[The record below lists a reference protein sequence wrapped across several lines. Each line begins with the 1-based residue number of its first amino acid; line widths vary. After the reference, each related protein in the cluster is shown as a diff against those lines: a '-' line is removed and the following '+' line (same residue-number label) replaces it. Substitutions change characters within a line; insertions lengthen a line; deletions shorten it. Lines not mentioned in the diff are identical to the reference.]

1 MGRALGVLIWLLT
14 LGTVVLFFSGWWFPV
29 SITEHA
35 PAIDRQFMITM
46 IVVGIAFVLA
56 QIGLGYVVWRFGANS
71 KNQEDRAIYSHGNNR
86 LEIIWTAVTALV
98 FIGLGV
104 MGQRVWAQLHF
115 NEAPAGSAQ
124 VEVVAQQFAW
134 NIHYPGNDGKFGRTD
149 PALIN
154 ESDLNFIGLDGRDPS
169 AKDDLTT
176 TTLVLPVNRPAELI
190 LRSKDVTH
198 SFWVPQLRF
207 KQDLVPG
214 MSIRVHFTPTR
225 TGQFQLACAELCG
238 MNHFSMKGTLVV
250 LTEAQYRELMAL
262 PAADFQTKMNDLK
275 NLYEVGVIYD
285 DQGTKIG
292 NSY

>member
-1 MGRALGVLIWLLT
+1 MGRALGILIWLLT
-14 LGTVVLFFSGWWFPV
+14 LASVVLFFSGWWFPV

-35 PAIDRQFMITM
+35 PAIDRQFMLTM

-56 QIGLGYVVWRFGANS
+56 QVGLGYVVYRFGANS
-71 KNQEDRAIYSHGNNR
+71 KSKEERAVYTHGNNR
-86 LEIIWTAVTALV
+86 LEMIWTVVTAVV
-98 FIGLGV
+98 FISLGV

-115 NEAPAGSAQ
+115 NEAPAGSFA

-134 NIHYPGNDGKFGRTD
+134 NMHYAGKDGKFGRTD
-149 PALIN
+149 PALIKEDEN
-154 ESDLNFIGLDGRDPS
+154 NFIGLDEKDPS

-176 TTLVLPVNRPAELI
+176 TTLVIPVNRPVELL

-214 MSIRVHFTPTR
+214 MGIRVHFTANR
-225 TGQFQLACAELCG
+225 TGQYQLACAELCG
-238 MNHFSMKGTLVV
+238 MNHFSMKGTLLV
-250 LTEAQYRELMAL
+250 LTEAQHRDLIAL
-262 PAADFQTKMNDLK
+262 PQSDFQTKVNELK
-275 NLYEVGVIYD
+275 NSYELGVIYD
-285 DQGTKIG
+285 ANGTKIG